1 MRACAGHLLHSV
13 GPIHF
18 TASASRKSDRPR
30 EAEQCF
36 NGLLADKDGEDDGR
50 GQSAQPRCSPEARP
64 QERGHGTHTLRCC
77 RCTCRGQET
86 QGLWAREEPADGG
99 EHLAPQACP
108 RASPPT
114 RSSTAAAIPAP
125 PANLSTTDVRKSG
138 GRGRLAIFS
147 HSRCRQEQEMRLKKL
162 DCERNMCS
170 HLEGES
176 KLNCNYKC
184 ISEPCYSEIY
194 GHDEVPCP
202 SLPPP
207 CFASQRCRVRCELFV
222 LAVLPPRVATRC
234 SPRAPS
240 NFLLHGASPR
250 LTVPH
255 GILCSAGGR
264 GRGGLG
270 EVETFRFLF
279 PPQLPTGDGGAQG
292 AHASR
297 GRRSARPVT
306 FR

>member
-1 MRACAGHLLHSV
+1 MG
-13 GPIHF
+13 
-18 TASASRKSDRPR
+18 
-30 EAEQCF
+30 
-36 NGLLADKDGEDDGR
+36 ADKDGEDDGR

-184 ISEPCYSEIY
+184 ISEPCHSEIY
-194 GHDEVPCP
+194 GHDEV
-202 SLPPP
+202 
-207 CFASQRCRVRCELFV
+207 EE
-222 LAVLPPRVATRC
+222 
-234 SPRAPS
+234 
-240 NFLLHGASPR
+240 
-250 LTVPH
+250 
-255 GILCSAGGR
+255 
-264 GRGGLG
+264 G
-270 EVETFRFLF
+270 EVDSERSRLFGFCFRRNFR
-279 PPQLPTGDGGAQG
+279 QEMEARKERMRQEAADQRARS
-292 AHASR
+292 HSVDRR
-297 GRRSARPVT
+297 GL
-306 FR
+306 